1 MDVLFHRFRK
11 IVGQM
16 AKNIAPGN
24 EVITESNVY
33 QEGRPE
39 NKPLMRQIIHELML
53 PGSRINGFENLVELS
68 RRSGARESC
77 LILMEHYSNFDIPC
91 FYELLEQRGEPGEE
105 VSRRIVS
112 VAGTKLN
119 EESRFVRA
127 FTEIFTRVVIVA
139 GRAMPGSGDP
149 ERQRA
154 ENERRNRINTAA
166 LKKLI
171 GLRKSGRIILVFP
184 TGTRYRPWDPST
196 GRGLK
201 EVDSYIKSYKNMVLV
216 AINGN
221 ILLPNPAGMDAD
233 EAAPDLMFYT
243 AGPAYDC
250 RQYRDR
256 ALASALPDA
265 DPKQHV
271 VDTLMAELRHMHA
284 QAEEPRRALLDKSA
298 ARS

>member
-11 IVGQM
+11 IVSQM
-16 AKNIAPGN
+16 AKNATSEN

-33 QEGRPE
+33 QEGRPD
-39 NKPLMRQIIHELML
+39 NKPLMKQIIHELML
-53 PGSRINGFENLVELS
+53 PGSRINGFENLAELS

-91 FYELLEQRGEPGEE
+91 FYELLEQRGDPGEE
-105 VSRRIVS
+105 ISRRIVS

-171 GLRKSGRIILVFP
+171 GLRKAGRIILVFP

-201 EVDSYIKSYKNMVLV
+201 EVDSYIKSYKNMVLI

-233 EAAPDLMFYT
+233 EAAPDLMSYT
-243 AGPAYDC
+243 VSQVYDC

-256 ALASALPDA
+256 ALAGVPAEK

-271 VDTLMAELRHMHA
+271 VDTVMDELRRMHA
-284 QAEEPRRALLDKSA
+284 EAEGPRRALLERSA
-298 ARS
+298 SRS